1 MDQTPQRLTSALAA
15 SRANQAD
22 KPAATTPTVSPP
34 FLTRK
39 QLLLF
44 LNSEGIP
51 IGKSTLDKLCALV
64 QGPPVA
70 AWWGRLGLHRP
81 AQSLAWAMA
90 RLRLVHVGG
99 VAQSGTLRR
108 RGIGRR
114 HRWGP
119 AARRL
124 EVCRPPRSRRRGRGE
139 HAPARDCSLSLVCI
153 RPARPPVD
161 TTSRARSAPPIVRR
175 RRIGRRNAWASPSM
189 RRAPVG
195 DARTVVGPVRPK
207 ATVRAAISSRPMT
220 FAMKPES
227 CFFKKSGRHP
237 SASRCAD
244 RTATDGFGTS
254 NASDRSSTGTPE
266 LLRPSPASTQ

>member
-51 IGKSTLDKLCALV
+51 IGKSTLDKLCALG

-90 RLRLVHVGG
+90 RLRLVRVGG
-99 VAQSGTLRR
+99 VAQSGDTAPDAELGLVAAPLGAERR
-108 RGIGRR
+108 
-114 HRWGP
+114 
-119 AARRL
+119 
-124 EVCRPPRSRRRGRGE
+124 
-139 HAPARDCSLSLVCI
+139 D
-153 RPARPPVD
+153 
-161 TTSRARSAPPIVRR
+161 
-175 RRIGRRNAWASPSM
+175 ASKC
-189 RRAPVG
+189 A
-195 DARTVVGPVRPK
+195 VRPD
-207 ATVRAAISSRPMT
+207 P
-220 FAMKPES
+220 
-227 CFFKKSGRHP
+227 
-237 SASRCAD
+237 D
-244 RTATDGFGTS
+244 DGGP
-254 NASDRSSTGTPE
+254 R
-266 LLRPSPASTQ
+266 